1 MTQPNLPES
10 NSVVTARI
18 LGLSCQRRVAQLAW
32 PVGQGVDSMAISPTP
47 AAPLFPEAPSQLRIY
62 NVGTSSYLARNLAG
76 TLKFSGWEPWGMKK
90 RSVTEIWHLKG
101 FLALPPTGY
110 GWEP

>member
-10 NSVVTARI
+10 NSIVTAHI
-18 LGLSCQRRVAQLAW
+18 LGLSCQEGGTAGMAHRARG
-32 PVGQGVDSMAISPTP
+32 GQPFPPPP
-47 AAPLFPEAPSQLRIY
+47 AAPLFPEAPSQLKIY

-76 TLKFSGWEPWGMKK
+76 TLKFSGWETWGVKK

-101 FLALPPTGY
+101 FLALPPRGY